1 MYLDSKRAKPFLFF
15 SFTFIVIL
23 IILSNILAFEH
34 LSNVQND
41 INQIIETQNTQIS
54 LMHKMRS
61 LARERIITLQAIS
74 NEKDPFKQDE
84 SISKFHEVGG
94 FFLEARELLVKTNLT
109 NEENTLLKLQR
120 ETARIIV
127 ASQYNVIKLAEKG
140 NNKEAV
146 DYLVRFTTPAQN
158 ENMSLMDQFI
168 LYQNHQNLVL
178 SSEAQNKIQ
187 AAYQSVFLLSFF
199 SILLII
205 FVASIVIKNIT
216 AMLNVQSESIE
227 NHKKTQQ
234 QLADAQ
240 EILELEV
247 KQRTNQLQEANNKL
261 QHQANH
267 DPLTGLPNRRLY
279 YELLSHEIN
288 KAERNNYKL
297 AILYMDLDGFKA
309 INDALGHAMGDV
321 LLVNIAKRLKASL
334 RQEDLIARLGG
345 DEFTLCYTNI
355 KEIEEINL
363 LCQRLLD
370 NVSQPIYLEQHQ
382 CQVGF
387 SIGVSIYPDH
397 GTDYD
402 TLMRVADSSMY
413 QVKNSGKNNFAIGQ

>member
-94 FFLEARELLVKTNLT
+94 LFLEARELLVKTNLT

-234 QLADAQ
+234 QLADAR

-247 KQRTNQLQEANNKL
+247 EQRTNQLQEANNKL